1 MQVHIYAAN
10 EHLGLIERSI
20 RTIKERC
27 RCISHSMP
35 FTRYLNLMTKSML
48 EIVTNH
54 LNHLPSED
62 GVSNTIS
69 PSTIILGEG
78 PIDVKYP
85 TVEFGSYVLLYT
97 STQNNLNR
105 RSVPCIALNPSNG
118 FVGHNFLSLESG
130 KKLHGYKW
138 VVLPMDEW
146 VIT

>member
-1 MQVHIYAAN
+1 
-10 EHLGLIERSI
+10 
-20 RTIKERC
+20 
-27 RCISHSMP
+27 
-35 FTRYLNLMTKSML
+35 ML

-146 VIT
+146 VITQVGTLAAKEGQLKLVNTTF